1 MTKPDFEPHPAADAS
16 GPRPRR
22 PRKGIYVLPNL
33 FTLAA
38 LFGGFYAVVMA
49 INGRFAEA
57 TIGIFAAMVLDSLD
71 GRVARMT
78 GTQSAFGEQMDSLAD
93 MVSFGLAPALVVY
106 SWSLSGLKAYGVFW
120 GKVGWLVAFVY
131 AACAA
136 LRLARFNTNVGKV
149 DKHLFQ
155 GLASP
160 AAAGTLMALVWAV
173 EDFGGNRFAL
183 VWVTPFL
190 TVALGL
196 AMVSRLP
203 YYSFKVWPERV
214 RFVWILLL
222 VVALALLAA
231 HPPNVLLVLSLL
243 YASSGPVYWLFRRW
257 RRHRRVG
264 VWEQSA
270 QVGAKDDSEQ
280 ADGPTGGAH

>member
-1 MTKPDFEPHPAADAS
+1 MNHSSDEVQRRPAA
-16 GPRPRR
+16 
-22 PRKGIYVLPNL
+22 IYLLPNL
-33 FTLAA
+33 FTTGA
-38 LFGGFYAVVMA
+38 LFAGFYAIVA
-49 INGRFAEA
+49 AFNGLYE
-57 TIGIFAAMVLDSLD
+57 TAAVAVFVAALLDGLD
-71 GRVARMT
+71 GRVARLT
-78 GTQSAFGEQMDSLAD
+78 KTQSEFGTQYDSLAD

-120 GKVGWLVAFVY
+120 GKVGWLVAFLF

-136 LRLARFNTNVGKV
+136 LRLARFNANVGKV